1 MIATLHQSSRI
12 DKSSGIVA
20 NMSTEKTSAEAR
32 SIADQV
38 GMNLAERRSA
48 RGMSLR
54 ELSALLDQID
64 CPVNPDGLNRI
75 EKGRRKVTADE
86 LVALAI
92 ALRVTPNRLL
102 LPADD
107 TENEE
112 IALTPSV
119 VLTSGMAWH
128 WADGRGLPARLVGAV
143 KPDAVGRD
151 VFAAGE
157 DFRRDARPRSERVR
171 EVQPASKAARD
182 LLDRIHY
189 LIEWMEE
196 YERDRE
202 GAPAYDYL
210 GLHGEQVELAAGRL
224 QADLAELLSTAR
236 RLRAETTPTGTPM
249 PPQVGPGG
257 DDGR

>member
-1 MIATLHQSSRI
+1 
-12 DKSSGIVA
+12 
-20 NMSTEKTSAEAR
+20 
-32 SIADQV
+32 
-38 GMNLAERRSA
+38 MNLAELRDVRR
-48 RGMSLR
+48 MSLR
-54 ELSALLDQID
+54 DLSALLDKMG

-107 TENEE
+107 TQDVEL
-112 IALTPSV
+112 ALTPSV
-119 VLTSGMAWH
+119 LLTPGLVWD
-128 WADGRGLPARLVGAV
+128 WVDGKAMPARLVGAV

-151 VFAAGE
+151 VFAANE
-157 DFRRDARPRSERVR
+157 DFRREARPLSERIR
-171 EVQPASKAARD
+171 EVRPASKAARD

-196 YERDRE
+196 YERDRD
-202 GAPAYDYL
+202 GDPAYDYL
-210 GLHGEQVELAAGRL
+210 GLHIEQVELAAARL

-236 RLRAETTPTGTPM
+236 RLRTKTTPAGTPM
-249 PPQVGPGG
+249 PPQVVPGG
-257 DDGR
+257 DHGSR